1 MKLWIFGVHLRSKL
15 YDLYLK
21 SPEWKA
27 ISDECKRLAN
37 FKCNRCDNTTNL
49 HAHHLTYDNI
59 GEEKQED
66 LECLCLSCH
75 EIEHGKSFGV
85 KDLPYLKVG
94 NGKTGRY
101 GESMN
106 LIQEMAKMT
115 KPEQVMFALLEK
127 GLDYWDER
135 SINKVKLNM
144 DELSST
150 EKQYIKRAYP
160 LLEGKG
166 IIIRVSRGVYQINPR
181 LILAKDSVGAMIEW
195 DKKCNPKFKIRK
207 S

>member
-1 MKLWIFGVHLRSKL
+1 LYEHLEDSDKGSVSAIALKKGEKLVIQT
-15 YDLYLK
+15 
-21 SPEWKA
+21 
-27 ISDECKRLAN
+27 
-37 FKCNRCDNTTNL
+37 DN
-49 HAHHLTYDNI
+49 
-59 GEEKQED
+59 Q
-66 LECLCLSCH
+66 
-75 EIEHGKSFGV
+75 V

-106 LIQEMAKMT
+106 LIQEMARMT

-160 LLEGKG
+160 LLEAKG
-166 IIIRVSRGVYQINPR
+166 IIIRLSRGTYQINPR
-181 LILAKDSVGAMIEW
+181 LILAKDSTLAILEW
-195 DKKCNPKFKIRK
+195 DKKCNPKFKIQK
-207 S
+207 ESK

>member
-1 MKLWIFGVHLRSKL
+1 M
-15 YDLYLK
+15 YEYL
-21 SPEWKA
+21 ED
-27 ISDECKRLAN
+27 SDERSISAIALKKGEKLVIQT
-37 FKCNRCDNTTNL
+37 DNQ
-49 HAHHLTYDNI
+49 I
-59 GEEKQED
+59 
-66 LECLCLSCH
+66 
-75 EIEHGKSFGV
+75 

-160 LLEGKG
+160 LLESKG

-181 LILAKDSVGAMIEW
+181 LILAKDSTLAILEW
-195 DKKCNPKFKIRK
+195 DKKCNPKFKINK
-207 S
+207 GQKQ

>member
-1 MKLWIFGVHLRSKL
+1 M
-15 YDLYLK
+15 YEYL
-21 SPEWKA
+21 ED
-27 ISDECKRLAN
+27 SDERSISAIALKKGEKLVIQT
-37 FKCNRCDNTTNL
+37 DNK
-49 HAHHLTYDNI
+49 I
-59 GEEKQED
+59 
-66 LECLCLSCH
+66 
-75 EIEHGKSFGV
+75 

-94 NGKTGRY
+94 NGKTGIH

-160 LLEGKG
+160 LLEAKG
-166 IIIRVSRGVYQINPR
+166 IIIRSSRGVYQINPR

-195 DKKCNPKFKIRK
+195 DKKCNPKFKILKDKNNVRQ
-207 S
+207 

>member
-1 MKLWIFGVHLRSKL
+1 MYENIEDSDKGSVSAIALKKGEKLVVQT
-15 YDLYLK
+15 
-21 SPEWKA
+21 
-27 ISDECKRLAN
+27 
-37 FKCNRCDNTTNL
+37 DN
-49 HAHHLTYDNI
+49 
-59 GEEKQED
+59 Q
-66 LECLCLSCH
+66 
-75 EIEHGKSFGV
+75 V
-85 KDLPYLKVG
+85 KDLPYLKVC

-160 LLEGKG
+160 LLEAKG

-181 LILAKDSVGAMIEW
+181 LILAKDSTLAILEW
-195 DKKCNPKFKIRK
+195 DKKCNPKFKIK
-207 S
+207 KGQKQ

>member
-1 MKLWIFGVHLRSKL
+1 MKLWIFGVHLKNKL

-75 EIEHGKSFGV
+75 EIEHDKPFMKKIKGGFNMIYHKSYEQITEEAIKSN
-85 KDLPYLKVG
+85 KDLKLFNWITNRFTYNKVEVPLVFTECPIDVSQPQFSRMIKQL
-94 NGKTGRY
+94 N
-101 GESMN
+101 E
-106 LIQEMAKMT
+106 
-115 KPEQVMFALLEK
+115 
-127 GLDYWDER
+127 LDY
-135 SINKVKLNM
+135 IM
-144 DELSST
+144 
-150 EKQYIKRAYP
+150 
-160 LLEGKG
+160 
-166 IIIRVSRGVYQINPR
+166 RVSRGIYRLNPFIYVPFR
-181 LILAKDSVGAMIEW
+181 ASAEELQHEW
-195 DKKCNPKFKIRK
+195 ETIKKFKTK
-207 S
+207 PEDKNND